1 MIAFAVVLVFLPNI
15 LAQENVVPLHYD
27 ITIVPEIS
35 SLTFE
40 SESTVTIQVTNPVN
54 SVTLNAKNLQIRDPV
69 KVLDP
74 TGTEVAGV
82 SFTANEDTETVILQF
97 ESPLTSGLLYSI
109 TFTYSGKIN
118 ENLEG
123 LYVSKYTKSVEGNSE
138 ER

>member
-40 SESTVTIQVTNPVN
+40 SESTVTIQVINPVN

-69 KVLDP
+69 KVLDS
-74 TGTEVAGV
+74 TGTEVADV
-82 SFTANEDTETVILQF
+82 SFTTNEDTETVILQF